1 MILQPLVENAI
12 RHGIAAS
19 REQGWIELAT
29 TNGDGKFHVRV
40 SNSTG
45 LSVVKSNSNGVG
57 LRNVE
62 ARLRFLY
69 SGDADLRLTF
79 GQDRTA
85 AVILSLPALQSPPA
99 IVQASRINLSSREG
113 TSHARSHRR

>member
-1 MILQPLVENAI
+1 M
-12 RHGIAAS
+12 
-19 REQGWIELAT
+19 
-29 TNGDGKFHVRV
+29 

-45 LSVVKSNSNGVG
+45 LSMVKSNRNGVG

-69 SGDADLRLTF
+69 SGDANLHLNF

-85 AVILSLPALQSPPA
+85 VVILSLPALQSPPA
-99 IVQASRINLSSREG
+99 IVQASRLNLGSREG